1 MTFGHPRFWRPAAAP
16 AALERA
22 LRRLTT
28 SEQKTPNEGLE
39 PSTIR
44 LRAWR
49 STDWAS
55 PAVSTRKK
63 QCCTY
68 YNAVTLQIKLKCS
81 LPLSSIYYRTSLHLL
96 ITLHFIYWLLLY
108 QTAAAVGLIT
118 LNSSVN
124 NKWYFHHIQKLY
136 KNYFRSLKLW
146 TSKNTTLSL
155 RKSIQHMVR
164 QGNAAQ
170 EIILIHNYYIPYS
183 IYYAV
188 RYVQ

>member
-1 MTFGHPRFWRPAAAP
+1 MSQIRTSRILLRFYFESMTRNSSSNVKRYG
-16 AALERA
+16 
-22 LRRLTT
+22 LTV
-28 SEQKTPNEGLE
+28 G

-68 YNAVTLQIKLKCS
+68 HNAVRLHNQSKMLTSAFFC
-81 LPLSSIYYRTSLHLL
+81 IYYRTSLHLL

-118 LNSSVN
+118 LNSYVN
-124 NKWYFHHIQKLY
+124 NKWYFHHIQKLN
-136 KNYFRSLKLW
+136 KNYFQSLKLW

-155 RKSIQHMVR
+155 RKSIHSYQHF
-164 QGNAAQ
+164 
-170 EIILIHNYYIPYS
+170 YK
-183 IYYAV
+183 
-188 RYVQ
+188 